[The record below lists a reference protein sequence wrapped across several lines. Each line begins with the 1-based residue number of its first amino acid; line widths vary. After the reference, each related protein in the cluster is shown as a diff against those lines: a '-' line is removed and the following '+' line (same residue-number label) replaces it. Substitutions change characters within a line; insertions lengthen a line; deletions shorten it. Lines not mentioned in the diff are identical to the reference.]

1 MCVFAKLW
9 KTDFIKENEGNL
21 GLGLVAFISKKIFSP
36 EHRGEGGENI

>member
-21 GLGLVAFISKKIFSP
+21 GLGLVVFISKKIFSP